1 MILYQAL
8 SSYQILE
15 CMIHRQVFY
24 KEKKCI
30 LILGTYIRERMPN
43 FWELETKGFFD
54 EVYLFRFG
62 GYKGSED
69 EIIRQV
75 EEELKISIPYDLQE
89 FEKIL
94 AAGIHTYLQV
104 YMISQGIPFEMFED
118 GSGALSR
125 PQILADIHKKS
136 APDRYELIEKYGLY
150 DHQNAM
156 ITKKYCDMKAQEKGF
171 YDKKAEDFQVMEQFH
186 NLSDQKKQ
194 DIRHIFAL
202 PFQKGDKDCV
212 LLLTQQFANLGQLP
226 YDGQIGI
233 YRHLFAYYL
242 RGRKVIIKPHPDD
255 ILYYHRLFLQAEIIR
270 ETFPSELLPLVF
282 DQMPGT
288 VCTVSSTGV
297 NQIRGEFKEHIIM
310 GPLYETS
317 YIYDSLYYTALLL
330 ADYLGI
336 YQIYTVGVNI
346 DQIRYMA
353 ALCPEFAGKFS
364 IGSEK
369 IEGKYLCFIGDVKKK
384 EQEKIGKREKEKEA
398 GAQGILYLNE
408 HKEYQMK
415 KFDDLVPVSILE
427 GRKHHTIFFQSGKGE
442 MRKMAAEFNKEINLP
457 YLEDEIVI
465 EKLNDDQTR
474 IQMLEGILEATEK
487 RLLEY
492 IGREK
497 ELKKKISDLEG
508 KVKRNVGES

>member
-24 KEKKCI
+24 KDKKCI

-62 GYKGSED
+62 GYRGSED

-75 EEELKISIPYDLQE
+75 DEEIKISIPYDLE
-89 FEKIL
+89 KFEKIL

-104 YMISQGIPFEMFED
+104 YMIFRGIPFEMFED

-125 PQILADIHKKS
+125 PWILADIHKKS

-186 NLSDQKKQ
+186 NLPDQKKQ

-202 PFQKGDKDCV
+202 PLQKGEEDSV

-226 YDGQIGI
+226 YDGQIDI
-233 YRHLFAYYL
+233 YRHLFTYYL
-242 RGRKVIIKPHPDD
+242 RERKVIIKPHPDD
-255 ILYYHRLFLQAEIIR
+255 ILYYHRLFGQAEVIR
-270 ETFPSELLPLVF
+270 EPFPSELLPLVF
-282 DQMPGT
+282 DKMPCS

-297 NQIRGEFKEHIIM
+297 NQIRGEFKEHIIL
-310 GPLYETS
+310 GPLYESS

-336 YQIYTVGVNI
+336 YQIYSVGVNT

-364 IGSEK
+364 VSQEK
-369 IEGKYLCFIGDVKKK
+369 TEGKYLCLIGDVEKKGR
-384 EQEKIGKREKEKEA
+384 EQIEKEA
-398 GAQGILYLNE
+398 SAEGILYLNE
-408 HKEYQMK
+408 RKEYQMK
-415 KFDDLVPVSILE
+415 KFDDLLPVSIWE
-427 GRKHHTIFFQSGKGE
+427 GEKHHTIFFWSRKGE
-442 MRKMAAEFNKEINLP
+442 MRKMASEFSKEIKLP
-457 YLEDEIVI
+457 YLKDEIVI
-465 EKLNDDQTR
+465 EKLNEDQTR
-474 IQMLEGILEATEK
+474 IQMLEGILEATER

-492 IGREK
+492 IRREK
-497 ELKKKISDLEG
+497 ELKKKIADLEG
-508 KVKRNVGES
+508 KVKRDVGES